1 MALHKIEEFVPRDQ
15 QNKFE
20 EINIKN
26 YSVYAGTTN
35 EKIGSVYDV
44 LVDDSGHF
52 RYFVVDT
59 GFWIFGKKVLL
70 PIGQAL
76 IDSEQ
81 ESVYALGIA
90 NQEQAEALPEY
101 NDDMVVDYDY
111 EERVRRNYRSPQTS
125 QTTYQPDNYS
135 YDRDA
140 ELYNLN
146 ERNGDTIK
154 LYQERLIANKN
165 RVRTGEVSIGKRVET
180 ETANVAVPVE
190 KERVVVERHTPTER
204 VQVAPGEANFQSGEV
219 ARMDVYEESAN
230 IEKQAFVREEVSVRK
245 EVEQETVNAQEQIR
259 REELEIDSDGK
270 PIIEKK

>member
-1 MALHKIEEFVPRDQ
+1 MPLHKIAEFVPRDQ
-15 QNKFE
+15 QNNSEKL
-20 EINIKN
+20 NIKN

-35 EKIGSVYDV
+35 EKIGSVYDL

-76 IDSEQ
+76 IDSDQ

-90 NQEQAEALPEY
+90 NKEQVEALPEY
-101 NDDMVVDYDY
+101 HDDMVIDYDY
-111 EERVRRNYRSPQTS
+111 EERVRSNYRSPQAS

-146 ERNGDTIK
+146 EKNSDTIK

-190 KERVVVERHTPTER
+190 KERV
-204 VQVAPGEANFQSGEV
+204 S
-219 ARMDVYEESAN
+219 
-230 IEKQAFVREEVSVRK
+230 
-245 EVEQETVNAQEQIR
+245 
-259 REELEIDSDGK
+259 
-270 PIIEKK
+270 